1 MGPTV
6 FIRHSSYVC
15 FGKEFSFDPASKRS
29 REAAALDAREYGSQ
43 VLDAM
48 RKQAGRELT
57 DREESQGYLDI
68 PKPAKI
74 DVTTNKED
82 GPRNPYTSRIRE
94 LEAQYS
100 ATNRNTLEVYR
111 RESDRWEEQRER
123 ERAIEARNRHPDV
136 IRMRES
142 SSSLFG
148 MLRLD
153 PHATPAEVEAARLLD
168 AEAKGDSLSTGDYW
182 KRRDDLIFSHYAR
195 QDAEQA
201 QKEAEAKAERERLR
215 QGRQDAEQHRRELDQ
230 ATGGDDARS
239 E

>member
-1 MGPTV
+1 MGPVV

-15 FGKEFSFDPASKRS
+15 FGKEFSFDPTSKKS
-29 REAAALDAREYGSQ
+29 REAAALDAREYGNE
-43 VLDAM
+43 VLAAM

-57 DREESQGYLDI
+57 PREESQGYLDI

-74 DVTTNKED
+74 EVTTNRED

-94 LEAQYS
+94 LEA
-100 ATNRNTLEVYR
+100 RNSSSTRDMIELYR
-111 RESDRWEEQRER
+111 QKSDEWEQQREG
-123 ERAIEARNRHPDV
+123 ERAIEARNRDPNV
-136 IRMRES
+136 VRMRES

-148 MLRLD
+148 MLRTD
-153 PHATPAEVEAARLLD
+153 PKATPQEVEAARLLD

-182 KRRDDLIFSHYAR
+182 KRRDELIFSHYAR

-201 QKEAEAKAERERLR
+201 AKEAAAKAERDRLR